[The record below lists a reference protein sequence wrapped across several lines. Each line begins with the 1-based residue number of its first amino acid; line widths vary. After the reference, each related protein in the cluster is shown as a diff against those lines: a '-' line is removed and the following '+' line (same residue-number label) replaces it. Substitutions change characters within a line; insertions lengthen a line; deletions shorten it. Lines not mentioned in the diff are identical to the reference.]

1 MAEWFKALCLGLF
14 LNRSGSE
21 SSQHHINHK
30 MIANPLQN
38 LVGSN
43 PTPLMSPGRPVSGQA
58 GFFFGLGGV
67 GARKEVDL
75 LERM

>member
-21 SSQHHINHK
+21 SSQHYIKQK

-43 PTPLMSPGRPVSGQA
+43 PTPLMSLQTCIRMLR
-58 GFFFGLGGV
+58 FFF
-67 GARKEVDL
+67 R
-75 LERM
+75 LELS